1 MATALTVRLLL
12 TRFYINRLT
21 TKNTVLYFQ
30 LKIQTK
36 DLWQSLDRLRAAP
49 SFRRSPS
56 RDPKNDKKE
65 KMLGAARNSKCE
77 APISARRADV
87 ISLPKITF

>member
-1 MATALTVRLLL
+1 M
-12 TRFYINRLT
+12 
-21 TKNTVLYFQ
+21 
-30 LKIQTK
+30 QTK
-36 DLWQSLDRLRAAP
+36 DLCQSLDRLRAAL

-77 APISARRADV
+77 APSSARRADV